1 MYIYNNTCGVNSEC
15 QYGYSLYFP
24 CVKTLTRGENAC
36 FDFYI
41 VDNATKEEVD
51 LREVDDISL
60 NIYGRYNCNFGSYSY
75 PENIKSKQAENFSE
89 IVYGVEFSNI
99 INQVKLYIDI
109 VDEDHMLIDSFLFDP
124 NLNLDIA
131 IEGTIGYFLKGSN
144 KDGVLNLKGYDTNP
158 YMFIGWNI
166 EESDEECD
174 NENIYDY
181 LIKSKN
187 LVYNIEDDCV
197 IRAVYQKRRE
207 FTVCMSDDNYNSSFI
222 VEYMGKKTVIQNDF
236 TMTALEGHDIKV
248 SCIPNDV
255 RPYKFVKWEDGYG
268 IPYRTMNI
276 NGDNPIFS
284 LKAYC
289 TLNSDDNFEFIDN
302 IDASTLNNF
311 FNIYPEI
318 KDSIFVEKYHIDNMY
333 AINCE
338 IDILNGVPYIK
349 LIDNGYIQIT
359 NIDVRG
365 NMKLTLNSVGGN
377 CRFYI
382 DDYEVP
388 SSIVDRNEFVFEFN
402 GGIVKIT
409 GENSC
414 IFGLNI
420 GKEVI
425 YDRGRCMLCMD
436 SENTLKLHPGEL
448 VAEGGVSVN
457 GNLYGISPVK
467 FASVTNITPL
477 IVKNNNIIL

>member
-1 MYIYNNTCGVNSEC
+1 
-15 QYGYSLYFP
+15 
-24 CVKTLTRGENAC
+24 VKKLTRGENTC

-41 VDNATKEEVD
+41 VDNTTKEEVD
-51 LREVDDISL
+51 LREVDDITL
-60 NIYGRYNCNFGSYSY
+60 NVSGRYNCNFGSFSY
-75 PENIKSKQAENFSE
+75 PENIKSVQVEKFSDR
-89 IVYGVEFSNI
+89 VYEVDFSDI

-109 VDEDHMLIDSFLFDP
+109 VDEDHILIESFLFDQ
-124 NLNLDIA
+124 NSNLDIA

-166 EESDEECD
+166 EEFDEECD

-181 LIKSKN
+181 LIKSKS
-187 LVYNIEDDCV
+187 LIYNIEDDCI

-207 FTVCMSDDNYNSSFI
+207 FTVCMAEDNYNSSFI

-236 TMTALEGHDIKV
+236 TMTVLEGHDIKV

-276 NGDNPIFS
+276 AGDNTIFS

-289 TLNSDDNFEFIDN
+289 SLNSDNNFEFVDN
-302 IDASTLNNF
+302 IDASSLNNF
-311 FNIYPEI
+311 NSIYPDI
-318 KDSIFVEKYHIDNMY
+318 RDSIFVDKYYIDNMY

-338 IDILNGVPYIK
+338 IDILNGIPYIK
-349 LIDNGYIQIT
+349 LIDSGYIQIT
-359 NIDVRG
+359 DIDVSG
-365 NMKLTLNSVGGN
+365 NMKLTLDGVGGE
-377 CRFYI
+377 CRFFI
-382 DDYEVP
+382 DDYEIP
-388 SSIVDRNEFVFEFN
+388 SSIVDKNEFVFEFN

-409 GENSC
+409 GKDSC
-414 IFGLNI
+414 IFGLSI

-425 YDRGRCMLCMD
+425 YDKGKCMLCLS
-436 SENTLKLHPGEL
+436 SEDTLKLHPGEL
-448 VAEGGVSVN
+448 VVEGGISVN

-467 FASVTNITPL
+467 FANVTNITPL